1 MTPCGVRFLRV
12 FVQFPQHLQ
21 TLGPLLAFGPAVQLG
36 SELPGAV
43 EGRLGEENGIIL
55 SWGDLEMF
63 YFICVYYTYIYNIYN
78 TITITFATSSV
89 VEM

>member
-43 EGRLGEENGIIL
+43 EGRLGDENGIIL
-55 SWGDLEMF
+55 SWGDLEIF
-63 YFICVYYTYIYNIYN
+63 YFICVYYNLRCVKCGRDVAKHELIHGQ
-78 TITITFATSSV
+78 
-89 VEM
+89 